1 MEDDSVVRLS
11 FFDCYFVTV
20 NKISL
25 IVARAEDSAIGKNN
39 DLLWK
44 IKDDLRL
51 FKQTTAQHVVIHGR
65 KSFESIGF
73 PLPNRTNIVV
83 TRNKNYAAAG
93 AFVTHSLSE
102 ALKLGEK
109 LEQCGEIFILGGAE
123 IYRQAMDV
131 VDRMYLSEVA
141 ARFPD
146 ADAHFPTINLD
157 GWHQV
162 QCQSYE
168 QNEANE
174 FAFEFCIW
182 DKRN

>member
-1 MEDDSVVRLS
+1 M
-11 FFDCYFVTV
+11 

-25 IVARAEDSAIGKNN
+25 IVARAQDSAIGRNN

-73 PLPNRTNIVV
+73 PLPNRTNIVI
-83 TRNKNYAAAG
+83 TRNKNYTAAG
-93 AFVTHSLSE
+93 AFVTHSLNE
-102 ALKLGEK
+102 ALELGEK
-109 LEQCGEIFILGGAE
+109 LEKCGEIFILGGAE

-131 VDRMYLSEVA
+131 VDRMYVSEVE

-146 ADAHFPTINLD
+146 ADAYFPEPNFDTWQKVN
-157 GWHQV
+157 
-162 QCQSYE
+162 CQSYE
-168 QNEANE
+168 QSEANE
-174 FAFEFCIW
+174 FAFEFCVW
-182 DKRN
+182 DKRY